1 MAEGGFRHPNS
12 GALIGGGFRRWWG
25 RGWGQRTHSGCGQHP
40 AARGSLAAEATGAG
54 GSDLVTGGAGCV
66 GAGMY
71 RSFGFEDDRPVM
83 VCPPPQIL
91 ATAFHRRLTQTDAWL
106 RQTLGRARPC
116 HTAFSRRSLCRQG
129 AAGAG
134 RDARGGGGRA
144 CRLGRWGGLG
154 RPRRLF
160 RGSNGQSGRCNRGC
174 STAERR
180 RCSPRSLPVST
191 NDATASRWPARG
203 RRPLQPVR
211 GRPRAGAGDAALR
224 RRRRCFAAQA
234 TLFLASAGHAGRAA
248 ACGFQ
253 KAPHPPAARP
263 PLLEAGCSMTALS
276 TQVEAPTMRASHHD
290 ARLWGILD
298 DASAP
303 APTLPGRHHV
313 VTWP

>member
-25 RGWGQRTHSGCGQHP
+25 RGWGQRTHSVCGQHT

-134 RDARGGGGRA
+134 RFDWFKEEA
-144 CRLGRWGGLG
+144 GLG
-154 RPRRLF
+154 SIL
-160 RGSNGQSGRCNRGC
+160 
-174 STAERR
+174 EE
-180 RCSPRSLPVST
+180 
-191 NDATASRWPARG
+191 ATASRVAATAVAALLSDGGALLDRCPCQQTTQPPVGGLHAGAGRCSRCGVGPAQAQAT
-203 RRPLQPVR
+203 LLC
-211 GRPRAGAGDAALR
+211 GAGDAALR
-224 RRRRCFAAQA
+224 RRRRCSLRLPAMRGG
-234 TLFLASAGHAGRAA
+234 LRLVASKRRRIRLRHGLRYW
-248 ACGFQ
+248 
-253 KAPHPPAARP
+253 KLVAR
-263 PLLEAGCSMTALS
+263 
-276 TQVEAPTMRASHHD
+276 
-290 ARLWGILD
+290 
-298 DASAP
+298 
-303 APTLPGRHHV
+303 
-313 VTWP
+313 

>member
-25 RGWGQRTHSGCGQHP
+25 RGWGQRTHSVCGQHT

-54 GSDLVTGGAGCV
+54 GRDLVTGGAGCV

-154 RPRRLF
+154 S
-160 RGSNGQSGRCNRGC
+160 RGGC
-174 STAERR
+174 LEE
-180 RCSPRSLPVST
+180 
-191 NDATASRWPARG
+191 ATASPVAATAVAALLSDGGALLDRCPCQQTTQPPVGGLHAGAGRCSRCGVGPAQAQAT
-203 RRPLQPVR
+203 LLC
-211 GRPRAGAGDAALR
+211 GAGDAALR
-224 RRRRCFAAQA
+224 RRRRCSLRLPAMRGG
-234 TLFLASAGHAGRAA
+234 LRLVASKRRRIRLRHGLRYW
-248 ACGFQ
+248 
-253 KAPHPPAARP
+253 KLVAR
-263 PLLEAGCSMTALS
+263 
-276 TQVEAPTMRASHHD
+276 
-290 ARLWGILD
+290 
-298 DASAP
+298 
-303 APTLPGRHHV
+303 
-313 VTWP
+313 